1 MALISF
7 SFSTLLSFL
16 CVYYVMIKET
26 CLYVSCDESVSA
38 HQTVELKQFW
48 VLNSIVICLE

>member
-1 MALISF
+1 
-7 SFSTLLSFL
+7 
-16 CVYYVMIKET
+16 MIKET